1 MTTPWPALLLTALAA
16 LPATAPA
23 DDLLPYSVSAG
34 AIAAPLGDL
43 RGDAARGRAIVA
55 NRQLGL
61 CLLCHS
67 APIAE
72 ERFQGNLAPSLAG
85 AGQRWTGGQLR
96 LRLVDPQR
104 LVPGSLMPAYY
115 RVDGLQQVGAA
126 WRGKPL
132 LDAQQIED
140 VVAYLS
146 TLKD

>member
-1 MTTPWPALLLTALAA
+1 MTLRWPALLLAVLPALASA
-16 LPATAPA
+16 EGLAPYAVAGDAITAPL
-23 DDLLPYSVSAG
+23 DGKL
-34 AIAAPLGDL
+34 
-43 RGDAARGRAIVA
+43 GDAARGRAIVA

-67 APIAE
+67 APMAE
-72 ERFQGNLAPSLAG
+72 ERFQGDLAPNLAG
-85 AGQRWTGGQLR
+85 AGARWNAGQLR

-104 LVPGSLMPAYY
+104 LVPGSLMPAYH

-140 VVAYLS
+140 VVAWLL

>member
-1 MTTPWPALLLTALAA
+1 MTLRWPALLLAVLPALASA
-16 LPATAPA
+16 QGLAPYAVVGDAITAPL
-23 DDLLPYSVSAG
+23 DG
-34 AIAAPLGDL
+34 KQ
-43 RGDAARGRAIVA
+43 GDAARGRAIVA

-67 APIAE
+67 APMAE
-72 ERFQGNLAPSLAG
+72 ERFQGDLAPNLAG
-85 AGQRWTGGQLR
+85 AGARWNAGQLR

-104 LVPGSLMPAYY
+104 LVPGSLMPAYH

-140 VVAYLS
+140 VVAWLL

>member
-1 MTTPWPALLLTALAA
+1 MTLRWPALLLAVLPALA
-16 LPATAPA
+16 PAQGLAPYAVAGDAITAPL
-23 DDLLPYSVSAG
+23 DGKL
-34 AIAAPLGDL
+34 
-43 RGDAARGRAIVA
+43 GDAARGRAIVA

-67 APIAE
+67 APMAE
-72 ERFQGNLAPSLAG
+72 ERFQGDLAPNLAG
-85 AGQRWTGGQLR
+85 AGARWTAAQLR

-104 LVPGSLMPAYY
+104 LVPGSLMPAYH

-140 VVAYLS
+140 VVAWLL

>member
-1 MTTPWPALLLTALAA
+1 MTIRWPALLLAALAVP
-16 LPATAPA
+16 PAFAEGLAP
-23 DDLLPYSVSAG
+23 YQVSG
-34 AIAAPLGDL
+34 NAIAAPLDGQ

-67 APIAE
+67 APISE
-72 ERFQGNLAPSLAG
+72 ERFQGNLAPNLAG
-85 AGQRWTGGQLR
+85 AGARWSAGQLR

-104 LVPGSLMPAYY
+104 LVPGSLMPAYH

-140 VVAYLS
+140 VVAWLL